1 MSKLDAVF
9 TDAFLDECS
18 ANITELNSML
28 IENCAQVAYN
38 TVLFESAVETL
49 SEAED
54 EGKKDSKFSAVKN
67 AAFKALDTLKR
78 VAKVVFEK
86 IKNAI
91 NQFITKVSSRSA
103 AAWIKQYQKEKNEDD
118 WSQSKVKPAKY
129 LAIANPDKVFPLEL
143 GIGELLRFEDLTEEK
158 VAADLVK
165 KITVPANYAAAKKAL
180 GEAKTI
186 ADVNKVI
193 GNFASF
199 AEENKNVYTA
209 EEVLNALPEMKK
221 TFADLKASYKKA
233 VDGCNSGIKN
243 MYNELNA
250 ASDEEVAAIKNKIAI
265 SQKIMGFFHAAYAGY
280 MKYILALNASTI
292 AAIRSAKKGGVQE
305 AVEPQLE
312 TFMGLALL

>member
-9 TDAFLDECS
+9 TDAFLDECT

-54 EGKKDSKFSAVKN
+54 EEKKDSKFSAVKN

-91 NQFITKVSSRSA
+91 NQFIAKVSSKSA
-103 AAWIKQYQKEKNEDD
+103 AAWVKQYQKEKNEDD

-129 LAIANPDKVFPLEL
+129 LAIADPDKVFPLDM
-143 GIGELLRFEDLTEEK
+143 GIGEMMRFDTEEAM
-158 VAADLVK
+158 VAALVK
-165 KITVPANYAAAKKAL
+165 KIQVPANYAAAKKAL
-180 GEAKTI
+180 GEAKTV

-233 VDGCNSGIKN
+233 VDACNAGIKN
-243 MYNELNA
+243 TYTQLNA
-250 ASDEEVAAIKNKIAI
+250 ASDEEVPAIKNEIAMA
-265 SQKIMGFFHAAYAGY
+265 QKLMGFFHAAYAGY

-305 AVEPQLE
+305 AVEEPQLE